1 MFNLL
6 DQSPRHQ
13 IGTKLDEDGTLVV
26 KTVVNDDDVEA
37 STRALRQVEAMRTG
51 DPAPLAPDG
60 AESIYAFQIEPTLW
74 ARFKREHP
82 DIYQGLH
89 ARDQIT
95 RERACATLAAM
106 RPQWVTCAP
115 KVVPIR
121 LREARTA

>member
-13 IGTKLDEDGTLVV
+13 VGTKLDNDGTLVV
-26 KTVVNDDDVEA
+26 KTVVNDDDVLE
-37 STRALRQVEAMRTG
+37 STRALRQAEAMRTG
-51 DPAPLAPDG
+51 DRAPLAPDG

-82 DIYQGLH
+82 DIYHGLH

-95 RERACATLAAM
+95 RERACARLAAM

-115 KVVPIR
+115 KVVPMR
-121 LREARTA
+121 SYDA